1 MDEGLPV
8 AREIYAGILNVG
20 RAAWRHV
27 PLRESKISVGPVLGF
42 VRRLISSIE
51 LPAPY
56 AVRNNTG
63 LPGSERSF
71 VHDQTA
77 SSPPTTATPFSNCFA
92 KVFFGISEGRFSCGN
107 THRLTR
113 LSETQGSITMLPITW
128 TSPSIRRMINT
139 SPDRVPRPVRA
150 EMFTWC
156 DTSISLPPVS

>member
-27 PLRESKISVGPVLGF
+27 PLRESKISVGLFWASYEVLYPRSNPLHLMRFETIRACLTQSGHSSTIKQPA
-42 VRRLISSIE
+42 RRQQLRPRFPIV
-51 LPAPY
+51 LP
-56 AVRNNTG
+56 
-63 LPGSERSF
+63 
-71 VHDQTA
+71 
-77 SSPPTTATPFSNCFA
+77 
-92 KVFFGISEGRFSCGN
+92 KFFWISEGRFSCGN

-128 TSPSIRRMINT
+128 ASPSIRRMINT